1 MRSASSD
8 GTDPVIVIDGNVLAV
23 LDDDLDLAHR
33 LAEAADEITRQRFGA
48 ADLAVESK
56 PDLTPV
62 TDADRAVERAIRE
75 ILQLD
80 RPGDAV
86 SGEEFGSEGSGT
98 RRWVIDPIDGT
109 KNFVRGVPVWATL
122 IALLDGSVPVVG
134 VVSAPALGRRWWA
147 ATGTGAWG
155 STLGEAPRRLAVS
168 RVAQLGDASLSYSS
182 LSGWTEIARRDR
194 FLALMDACWRTR
206 AYGDF
211 WSYLL
216 VAEGAVDIAA
226 EPELSLWDVAALAP
240 IVVEAGG
247 RFTGL
252 DGVDGVHA
260 GNAAASNGLLHDAL
274 LSFVGDDS

>member
-1 MRSASSD
+1 VTDGDSD
-8 GTDPVIVIDGNVLAV
+8 RYS
-23 LDDDLDLAHR
+23 DDLELARR
-33 LAEAADEITRQRFGA
+33 LADAADAIAGARFGA
-48 ADLAVESK
+48 ADLAVETK

-75 ILQLD
+75 ILRTV
-80 RPGDAV
+80 RPDDAV
-86 SGEEFGSEGSGT
+86 SGEEFGSEGTGS

-122 IALLDGSVPVVG
+122 IALMDGATPVLG
-134 VVSAPALGRRWWA
+134 MVSAPALGRRWWA
-147 ATGTGAWG
+147 ATGTGAWALAPG
-155 STLGEAPRRLAVS
+155 AAPRPIAVS
-168 RVAQLGDASLSYSS
+168 KVTQLGDASLSYSS
-182 LSGWTEIARRDR
+182 LTGWREVGRLDG
-194 FLALMDACWRTR
+194 FLGLADSCWRTR

-216 VAEGAVDIAA
+216 VAEGAVDLAA
-226 EPELSLWDVAALAP
+226 EPELSLWDMAALAP

-252 DGVDGVHA
+252 DGTDGVLS

-274 LSFVGDDS
+274 LSFVGDRAANRTGQQ